1 MNTRTEAW
9 ADYSISR
16 LEDLCR
22 ARRYYETYAGRPAKH
37 LLQGAIFSIYLD
49 CIDAG
54 LAEQAHAVVA
64 KWATTP
70 RNAPGP
76 RVPRSVI

>member
-1 MNTRTEAW
+1 MSTMTEAW

-22 ARRYYETYAGRPAKH
+22 ARRYYQTYAGQPAKR
-37 LLQGAIFSIYLD
+37 LLQGAIFSVYLD

-54 LAEQAHAVVA
+54 LAGQADAVLAQWITV
-64 KWATTP
+64 P
-70 RNAPGP
+70 RSPSGL
-76 RVPRSVI
+76 RVPRRVI